1 MPEGQSP
8 PDICIEIALW
18 DRFQG
23 WGPEQTNRFTMSQ
36 LRVLFAVLE
45 QQRVTRDSTENLG
58 KPSPQKLEILMAARE
73 EQRRKTQA
81 MEDARNRTPNQ
92 GEK

>member
-1 MPEGQSP
+1 LPEGEAP

-23 WGPEQTNRFTMSQ
+23 WGPEQTNRFTLTQ

-45 QQRVTRDSTENLG
+45 QQRVTKDSIENLG
-58 KPSPQKLEILMAARE
+58 KPSSQKLDVMLAAKE
-73 EQRRKTQA
+73 EQRLKMQSI
-81 MEDARNRTPNQ
+81 EDAR
-92 GEK
+92 K

>member
-1 MPEGQSP
+1 MPEGASP

-18 DRFQG
+18 DRFPG
-23 WGPEQTNRFTMSQ
+23 WGPEQTIKFTMTQ

-58 KPSPQKLEILMAARE
+58 KPSAEKYEVLIAAKE
-73 EQRRKTQA
+73 EQKRKMQT
-81 MEDARNRTPNQ
+81 MEEARTKPT
-92 GEK
+92 